1 MSFPPPPS
9 APRGGGYHGCS
20 GGRGNGKLYLAT
32 QKARAAAARR
42 KEARANLLAPPPST
56 PSNRAIRYKN
66 CSDEKSLSE
75 APPATKLPGQR
86 IIFDE
91 LTPVAETT
99 TTPFESSPPVVAS
112 PPLQQPTG
120 VELGVELPA
129 LPPFE
134 LPALLQFP
142 GGVLNTQPPT
152 AQPPT
157 VDVSPTQ
164 LCDAGADV
172 YELHEYDEE
181 EVLLSSDDEE
191 VAVKAAC
198 AASQLCR
205 DPNNDTDD
213 YRFCLNCNVEAH
225 LICTEQMNFQT
236 PALDKFVIN
245 HHDFSFGGKER
256 YKKTPKSSSSS
267 SCILSSV

>member
-1 MSFPPPPS
+1 MSSPPPPL
-9 APRGGGYHGCS
+9 APGGGGYHGRS
-20 GGRGNGKLYLAT
+20 GGRGNGTLYLAT

-42 KEARANLLAPPPST
+42 KEARANLLAPPPPST
-56 PSNRAIRYKN
+56 PSNRAARYKIH
-66 CSDEKSLSE
+66 SDEKSLSE
-75 APPATKLPGQR
+75 APPATKLPHQK

-91 LTPVAETT
+91 LPPVAET

-112 PPLQQPTG
+112 PPLQQPTT
-120 VELGVELPA
+120 GVELPA

-152 AQPPT
+152 
-157 VDVSPTQ
+157 VDISPTQ
-164 LCDAGADV
+164 LCDAFMPTAAGADNYV
-172 YELHEYDEE
+172 LNEHDED

-213 YRFCLNCNVEAH
+213 YCFCLNCNVEAH
-225 LICTEQMNFQT
+225 LICIDQMDFQT
-236 PALDKFVIN
+236 LLWIN
-245 HHDFSFGGKER
+245 S
-256 YKKTPKSSSSS
+256 
-267 SCILSSV
+267 

>member
-1 MSFPPPPS
+1 M
-9 APRGGGYHGCS
+9 
-20 GGRGNGKLYLAT
+20 
-32 QKARAAAARR
+32 
-42 KEARANLLAPPPST
+42 
-56 PSNRAIRYKN
+56 
-66 CSDEKSLSE
+66 
-75 APPATKLPGQR
+75 
-86 IIFDE
+86 
-91 LTPVAETT
+91 
-99 TTPFESSPPVVAS
+99 VAS
-112 PPLQQPTG
+112 PPHQQPT
-120 VELGVELPA
+120 GVELPA

-142 GGVLNTQPPT
+142 GGVLNTQPPS
-152 AQPPT
+152 T

-164 LCDAGADV
+164 LCDDFMPTAASADV
-172 YELHEYDEE
+172 YELHEHDEE

-213 YRFCLNCNVEAH
+213 YRYCLNCNVEAH
-225 LICTEQMNFQT
+225 LICIKRMNFQT

-256 YKKTPKSSSSS
+256 YKKLQGIIIIKLYFVFFVKHECSRRKCIQQRILNPLRKRRKASLDLRLCCCAIYESLLRIIVRPSFLLQWTRLQRKRNTQLSKRRFTCSLPK
-267 SCILSSV
+267 IFMLW